1 MNIKLTR
8 TNMIAVN
15 VFQYSLGNFVLICLS
30 GGRPIS
36 ILTAEPFL
44 SMIRILV
51 IVNRNSIIQRTAAEL
66 YYYILHIWVIIKR
79 IILFLEIGY
88 ELSIP
93 YFHT

>member
-51 IVNRNSIIQRTAAEL
+51 IVNKDTQHNTGAEQ
-66 YYYILHIWVIIKR
+66 LHNWIIIKR
-79 IILFLEIGY
+79 IILFLEVGY

-93 YFHT
+93 YIHI